1 MAITVYKGTD
11 AGAPTFSNAAG
22 SAVAIFDACLVN
34 GYGAMA
40 AAGWSIVYTGTNIRC
55 YRAPAGNRFYLRV
68 DDSAAGAATAA
79 GRTQAVGFETMTDVN
94 TGTNQFPSSAIANY
108 GFCRRA
114 STAGT
119 VTSWILIASDR
130 SFYWFPD
137 YTTKVMHFF
146 GDYVSNNGSFAYNT
160 LLSGT
165 QGTTTAATNY
175 VEGITQTSNK
185 YLMRNYSGI
194 YSADVPYVHTYNS
207 MAGSVIGTGTLEQIN
222 QMDNVYY
229 MDAVGIKAGT
239 TLYGYMP
246 GLYTPLFTP
255 WASVVTFTGTG
266 AYAGSEFI
274 SIPLT
279 SSGCAIIKTN
289 GTWY

>member
-1 MAITVYKGTD
+1 MPITVYKGTD
-11 AGAPTFSNAAG
+11 ASAPTFSNAVGATI
-22 SAVAIFDACLVN
+22 AILDACLVN
-34 GYGAMA
+34 GYGATPG
-40 AAGWSIVYTGTNIRC
+40 AGWTIEYTGTNKRV
-55 YRAPAGNRFYLRV
+55 YRAPAGNRMRIRV
-68 DDSAAGAATAA
+68 EDAAVGAATAA
-79 GRTQAVGFETMTDVN
+79 GRTQVVAYETMTDVD
-94 TGTNQFPSSAIANY
+94 TGTNPFPSPAVANY

-114 STAGT
+114 ATAGT
-119 VTSWILIASDR
+119 TTAWILIACDR

-146 GDYVSNNGSFAYNT
+146 GDYIPLNGAFTYNT

-165 QGTTTAATNY
+165 VGTTAAATGY
-175 VEGITQTSNK
+175 VEGITQTSSK
-185 YLMRNYSGI
+185 YLARNYSGI
-194 YSADVPYVHTYNS
+194 YSADVPYSHTYN
-207 MAGSVIGTGTLEQIN
+207 GLCGTVLGTGTLEQIN

-246 GLYTPLFTP
+246 GLYTSCFTP
-255 WASVVTFTGTG
+255 FTSLTTFSGTG

-279 SSGCAIIKTN
+279 SAGAAIIKTT

>member
-1 MAITVYKGTD
+1 MTIRVYRGTD
-11 AGAPTFSNAAG
+11 ASAPTFSNAAG
-22 SAVAIFDACLVN
+22 SATTIFDACLVN

-40 AAGWSIVYTGTNIRC
+40 AAGWSIVYTGTNIRV

-68 DDSAAGAATAA
+68 DDAAAGAATAA
-79 GRTQAVGFETMTDVN
+79 GRTQAVAYETMTDIN
-94 TGTNQFPSSAIANY
+94 TGTGLTPSGVANY

-119 VTSWILIASDR
+119 VTSWVLVASDR

-137 YTTKVMHFF
+137 YTTRLMHFF
-146 GDYVSNNGSFAYNT
+146 GDYVSTNPGFTYNT

-165 QGTTTAATNY
+165 LGTTTAATNY

-185 YLMRNYSGI
+185 YLMRNVGGVYG
-194 YSADVPYVHTYNS
+194 ADVPYVHTYNS
-207 MAGSVIGTGTLEQIN
+207 MAGVTIGTGTVDQIN
-222 QMDNVYY
+222 LMDNVYY
-229 MDAVGIKAGT
+229 MDAVGIRAGT
-239 TLYGYMP
+239 TFYGYMP

-255 WASVVTFTGTG
+255 FTGITTFSGSG
-266 AYAGSEFI
+266 AHAGSEFI

-279 SSGCAIIKTN
+279 SSGCAILKTT
-289 GTWY
+289 GSWY